1 MPYPDPPV
9 KLFVTGGAGFIGSN
23 YVRRLLRTSEDRV
36 TIYDALTYAGH
47 HTTLRD
53 VEGHAAVRFVQGDVC
68 DRQALEEA
76 MRGHDAVVHFAAE
89 SAVDRSII
97 SPDAFMRTNCQGT
110 NVVCDVTRRLDVD
123 RLVHVSTDEVYGSVE
138 EGSSLEEDPLDPR
151 SPYSASKA
159 GSDLIARSYF
169 STYGTPVL
177 ITRSSNNFGPYQY
190 PEKVIPLFAT
200 NLIDG
205 VPVPLYGDGMNVR
218 DWCYVDDNC
227 EAIDLVL
234 RKGQVG
240 QVYNIGA
247 GNEVP
252 NRTLV
257 DKLLALFGA
266 DESMVRYVEDR
277 PGHDRRYSVD
287 SGKVASLGWSPAHDL
302 DEALST
308 TVDWYRHN
316 RWWWGPLRDKFL
328 RSSA

>member
-1 MPYPDPPV
+1 MN
-9 KLFVTGGAGFIGSN
+9 LLVTGGAGFIGSN
-23 YVRRLLRTSEDRV
+23 YVRRLLRTSDDRV

-47 HTTLRD
+47 PTTLSD
-53 VEGHAAVRFVQGDVC
+53 VESHPRVQFVKGDVC
-68 DRQALEEA
+68 DREALEEA

-89 SAVDRSII
+89 SAVDRSIV

-110 NVVCDVTRRLDVD
+110 NVVCDVARRLEVD
-123 RLVHVSTDEVYGSVE
+123 RVVHISTDEVYGSVE
-138 EGSSLEEDPLDPR
+138 EGSSLEEDRLDPR

-169 STYGTPVL
+169 STYGAPVL
-177 ITRSSNNFGPYQY
+177 VTRSSNNFGPYQY

-227 EAIDLVL
+227 AAIDLVL
-234 RKGQVG
+234 RKGVVG
-240 QVYNIGA
+240 EVYNIGA

-266 DESMVRYVEDR
+266 DESMVRYVVDR

-287 SGKVASLGWSPAHDL
+287 SSKTASLGWSPAHDL
-302 DEALST
+302 DEALAE
-308 TVDWYRHN
+308 TVDWYRDN
-316 RWWWGPLRDKFL
+316 RWWWGPLRDEFL
-328 RSSA
+328 GRRP

>member
-1 MPYPDPPV
+1 MN
-9 KLFVTGGAGFIGSN
+9 LFVTGGAGFIGSN
-23 YVRRLLRTSEDRV
+23 YVRRLLRTGDDRV

-47 HTTLRD
+47 PATLSD
-53 VEGHAAVRFVQGDVC
+53 VEGHRAVHFVKGDVC
-68 DRQALEEA
+68 DREALEEA

-89 SAVDRSII
+89 SAVDRSIV

-110 NVVCDVTRRLDVD
+110 NVVCDVARRLEVE
-123 RLVHVSTDEVYGSVE
+123 RVVHISTDEVYGSVE
-138 EGSSLEEDPLDPR
+138 EGSSLEGDPLDPR

-177 ITRSSNNFGPYQY
+177 VTRSSNNFGPYQY

-200 NLIDG
+200 NLVDG

-227 EAIDLVL
+227 AAIDLVL
-234 RKGQVG
+234 REGVVG
-240 QVYNIGA
+240 EVYNIGA
-247 GNEVP
+247 GNEVA

-266 DESMVRYVEDR
+266 DETMVRYVEDR
-277 PGHDRRYSVD
+277 AGHDRRYSVD
-287 SGKVASLGWSPAHDL
+287 SSKMASLGWSPAHDL
-302 DEALST
+302 DEALAE
-308 TVDWYRHN
+308 TVEWYRAN
-316 RWWWGPLRDKFL
+316 RWWWGPLRDEFL
-328 RSSA
+328 GGRS